1 MADGRGVGFLTRFT
15 TCVNPYSR
23 LSCNYTMTE
32 DASGYRE
39 IDRWDGGVG
48 WIAYPDETMR
58 RASHV
63 LEADGGSWVID
74 PVDTEGIDDLL
85 GEFGEVEGVVI
96 LLDRHKRDAATV
108 ANRHGVSVYVPSF
121 MDGVASELDAPV
133 ERFDKKLEGTG
144 YGLYELVNNR
154 FWQEAALYNGE
165 RGALFVPEAVGT
177 ASYFLTGDEQL
188 GIHPMLRLRPPRTL
202 RRFQPNRI
210 MVGHGEGVSE
220 GATECLREALD
231 NSLRN
236 APALYVGT
244 LKDML
249 LG

>member
-1 MADGRGVGFLTRFT
+1 MKE
-15 TCVNPYSR
+15 
-23 LSCNYTMTE
+23 E
-32 DASGYRE
+32 DSGYRE
-39 IDRWDGGVG
+39 IDRWGGGVG

-74 PVDTEGIDDLL
+74 PVDTEGLDDLL
-85 GEFGEVEGVVI
+85 GEFDEVQGVVI

-121 MDGVASELDAPV
+121 MNGVASELEAPV
-133 ERFDKKLEGTG
+133 ERFDEKLESTG
-144 YGLYELVNNR
+144 YCLYELVNNR
-154 FWQEAALYNGE
+154 FWQEAALYSEE

-177 ASYFLTGDEQL
+177 ASYFLTGNEQL
-188 GIHPMLRLRPPRTL
+188 GVHPMLRLKPPRTL
-202 RRFQPNRI
+202 RRFQPKRI

-220 GATECLREALD
+220 GATESLRDALD
-231 NSLRN
+231 NSRRN
-236 APALYVGT
+236 APALYAGT
-244 LKDML
+244 VKDML

>member
-1 MADGRGVGFLTRFT
+1 
-15 TCVNPYSR
+15 
-23 LSCNYTMTE
+23 MTE

-39 IDRWDGGVG
+39 IDRREGGAG

-63 LEADGGSWVID
+63 FEADGGSWVID
-74 PVDTEGIDDLL
+74 PVDTEGIDDLIR
-85 GEFGEVEGVVI
+85 EFGEVEGVVI

-121 MDGVASELDAPV
+121 MDGVASEVDAPV
-133 ERFDKKLEGTG
+133 ERFEGELEDTG
-144 YGLYELVNNR
+144 YCLYELVNNR
-154 FWQEAALYNGE
+154 FWQEGALYSEE
-165 RGALFVPEAVGT
+165 RGTLFVPESVGT
-177 ASYFLTGDEQL
+177 PSYFLTGDERL
-188 GIHPMLRLRPPRTL
+188 GVHPMLRLKPPRTL
-202 RRFQPNRI
+202 RRFRPERI

-220 GATECLREALD
+220 GATESLRNALD
-231 NSLRN
+231 NSRRN

-244 LKDML
+244 VKDML

>member
-1 MADGRGVGFLTRFT
+1 MI
-15 TCVNPYSR
+15 
-23 LSCNYTMTE
+23 E

-39 IDRWDGGVG
+39 IDRREGGVG
-48 WIAYPDETMR
+48 WIAYPNETMR

-63 LEADGGSWVID
+63 FEADGGSWVID
-74 PVDTEGIDDLL
+74 PVDTEGIDYLL

-133 ERFDKKLEGTG
+133 ERFEGELEDTG

-154 FWQEAALYNGE
+154 FWQEGALYNEE

-177 ASYFLTGDEQL
+177 PSYFLTGDEKL
-188 GIHPMLRLRPPRTL
+188 GVHPMLRLKPPRTL
-202 RRFQPNRI
+202 RRFRPKRI
-210 MVGHGEGVSE
+210 MVGHGEGVSG
-220 GATECLREALD
+220 GATESLRNALD
-231 NSLRN
+231 NSRRN

-244 LKDML
+244 VKDML